1 MNDRTGIKKTF
12 IFTALVFTLTATLL
26 ILNQSAQASDYQY
39 KVLDP
44 KYNPAAEQLLEGNIP
59 PVQEVLPDEQNDGFD
74 FGRFLAIL
82 AAVSFPIFI
91 ISLAV
96 KTFKEITEEVPGRT
110 KKTEEKAFENNDEK
124 NKKVENQTIGNIKIE
139 TTSKNEEPITIKS
152 TPKKEVTKKSIQ
164 TNHNIEDIIT
174 AEKLAQNYAT
184 APVTKKNPM
193 LLNTAKLTSNKG
205 LCLVEYNQKYSL
217 IGYINNEIF
226 LLNQFNSVNSNEIR
240 SRLSET
246 VDNKDRYIVR
256 LGSYKALVE
265 VSDTDMNLLLNL

>member
-1 MNDRTGIKKTF
+1 MNDRTGIKKIF
-12 IFTALVFTLTATLL
+12 IFTALIFTLTATLL

-59 PVQEVLPDEQNDGFD
+59 PVQEVFPDEQNDGFD

-110 KKTEEKAFENNDEK
+110 KKTEEKTSKTPKRKEAK
-124 NKKVENQTIGNIKIE
+124 NQTIGNIKIE
-139 TTSKNEEPITIKS
+139 TVSKPKEPVTVKNDS
-152 TPKKEVTKKSIQ
+152 QQEVTKKSIR

-174 AEKLAQNYAT
+174 AEKLAQSYAT
-184 APVTKKNPM
+184 SPVTKKNPM